1 MVSIRVIQESEL
13 MPDQSIPHPLST
25 RLILLCWALMLAG
38 IIFSAPVTAQDVFVD
53 FTSDFHDG
61 EDGDPNG
68 VADWIDELNEATR
81 SAAADTFTAV
91 ERTMIQNNILGS
103 LNSIYSDY
111 NINFTTTQPTGIH
124 EALYFGQDNDNSG
137 VGGSFGSAQADIG
150 NLDSNTYTAFFL
162 NNPSGNPGSVA
173 KVATANFDTNLEPN
187 FDDRNEQ
194 IQELSTAL
202 SGTAAHELGHTFGL
216 KHHFAYSAVG
226 ITLDNLN
233 DTGGLQ
239 NQHIIATGSTGLNES
254 EREAGDRTLS
264 PFSRVMLD
272 IAGGVTSELGDF
284 GRENITL
291 VDNPVFSDVSE
302 LGSVNDAGDTL
313 ATATQ
318 LNFQAGETSG
328 ADISFIEA
336 DIDGGLSDIDTFSFT
351 TSMET
356 TFTSSVFSEDLRFAD
371 EFDPVLQLLD
381 ADGIVIATSDDVSW
395 RGDEIVVDEAVVEDE
410 TPNFTDD
417 PFLFNILLDP
427 GTYFLQVSAA
437 QTQISDEAESGDQ
450 YFLVTSLSP
459 SAIAIPEPSSALLLT
474 LAVGGLLVR
483 RRRVA

>member
-1 MVSIRVIQESEL
+1 MG
-13 MPDQSIPHPLST
+13 T
-25 RLILLCWALMLAG
+25 FLADP
-38 IIFSAPVTAQDVFVD
+38 ATAQVVWVD

-61 EDGDPNG
+61 NDGDPNG

-81 SAAADTFTAV
+81 SAAATTFSDI
-91 ERTMIQNNILGS
+91 ERNEIQNNILGS

-111 NINFTTTQPTGIH
+111 NINFTTIEPTGVH
-124 EALYFGQDNDNSG
+124 EVLYFGQDNDNAG
-137 VGGSFGSAQADIG
+137 VGNTFGSAQSDIG
-150 NLDSNTYTAFFL
+150 NLDTNSYTANNL
-162 NNPSGNPGSVA
+162 SNPSGNPGSVA

-187 FDDRNEQ
+187 FDDRFEQ

-216 KHHFAYSAVG
+216 KHHFAYSADG
-226 ITLDNLN
+226 INPSNLN
-233 DTGGLQ
+233 ATGGLQ

-254 EREAGDRTLS
+254 EREAGDRSFS
-264 PFSRVMLD
+264 PFSKVILD
-272 IAGGVTSELGDF
+272 IAGGVTSRLNTF
-284 GRENITL
+284 GRENTPL
-291 VDNPVFSDVSE
+291 VDNPVFSDDSE
-302 LGSVNDAGDTL
+302 LGNENDAGDTL

-318 LNFQAGETSG
+318 LNFQVGDSSG
-328 ADISFIEA
+328 VDISFIEA
-336 DIDGGLSDIDTFSFT
+336 DIDGGSSDIDTFSFT

-356 TFTSSVFSEDLRFAD
+356 TFTSHVFSEDLRFAD

-381 ADGIVIATSDDVSW
+381 ADGLVIATADDVEW
-395 RGDEIVVDEAVVEDE
+395 GGDRISVDEAVDEDQ

-437 QTQISDEAESGDQ
+437 IEEISDEAETGDQ

-459 SAIAIPEPSSALLLT
+459 SAIAIPEPSTAAILT
-474 LAVGGLLVR
+474 LSIGGLLAH
-483 RRRVA
+483 RRRVV